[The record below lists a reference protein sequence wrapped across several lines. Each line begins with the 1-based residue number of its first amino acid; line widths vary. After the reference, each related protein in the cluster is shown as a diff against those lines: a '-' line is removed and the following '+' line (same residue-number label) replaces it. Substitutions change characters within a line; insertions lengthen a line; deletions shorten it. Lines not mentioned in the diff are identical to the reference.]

1 LKKELGLTHSK
12 VERLFNRKKK
22 IGSYGC
28 VHKTVTQNEHCRG
41 GLAKKKKP
49 ERNIPSRLLFLLNK
63 FKKVLY
69 ISFRAYDNVII
80 GTPITNK

>member
-1 LKKELGLTHSK
+1 MYK
-12 VERLFNRKKK
+12 
-22 IGSYGC
+22 
-28 VHKTVTQNEHCRG
+28 
-41 GLAKKKKP
+41 
-49 ERNIPSRLLFLLNK
+49 RNIVGKEYYKRRDGLNK

>member
-1 LKKELGLTHSK
+1 MIRTK
-12 VERLFNRKKK
+12 NMRK
-22 IGSYGC
+22 GAS
-28 VHKTVTQNEHCRG
+28 
-41 GLAKKKKP
+41 P
-49 ERNIPSRLLFLLNK
+49 K